1 MPACQWLL
9 DSVNEVMVIR
19 NKDKQ
24 TVIGINQDSTFK
36 LFSLINYSKFSDII
50 GIHKHLRIML
60 AF

>member
-19 NKDKQ
+19 NKYKQ

-36 LFSLINYSKFSDII
+36 LFSPINYSKFSDII
-50 GIHKHLRIML
+50 IGIHKH
-60 AF
+60 